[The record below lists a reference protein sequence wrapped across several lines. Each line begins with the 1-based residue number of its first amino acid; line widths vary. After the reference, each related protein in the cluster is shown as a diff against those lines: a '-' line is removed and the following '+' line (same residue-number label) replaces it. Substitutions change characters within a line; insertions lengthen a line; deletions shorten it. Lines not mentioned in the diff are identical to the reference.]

1 MKNFLLVAALLAAS
15 VCYAKVFRTNC
26 SICGARMVVNTENSD
41 TYGGALTETEFETIF
56 GSTITQSDYFCKRIS
71 CAKKAAAIKRERKK
85 QLAASNQKQVDKN
98 NAIKAK
104 RDAVNKMAASLE
116 KYLINA
122 QKNKVDKAEQ
132 IRYINVL
139 LKKIPAMAFHRAI
152 IKYASIDVVKHY
164 WGDKNDSQVYL
175 ASKNYIEKRIKQE
188 QKNKKNGISLSN
200 LFISRVDGKVKQ
212 IADVAVTDKGSGLA
226 FALGVDKKSGKIRY
240 VNSDYLSNSVY
251 RWAIEGNRLD
261 IIAYLDKQCDGKKDI
276 ERTFPIVFNINKER
290 NDYHRYCLKKLNQL
304 KEDLKNANDKYDEAK
319 IKKAISQGSAQIEKF
334 PIIKISPE
342 MCKLLWGEIKVYNV
356 FDVISGHR
364 DGSKKYI
371 HSDTVDLIAKYLGD
385 YGDFSEWNNW
395 FKKTINSGGSDCGSR
410 SNKILRI
417 KRTLGSGLDV
427 DPFSFRAFRKPH
439 IRESWI
445 PYEGWVRNVAISSR
459 PGYVTSHQTGYFEWK
474 PNLAHPQKHGFI
486 SSEQKDKWVWKSGI
500 FNPSKVGLI
509 SDKKEGKWVATSG
522 FVLNDAGNAV
532 WTPGMKHPQH
542 PGLISAKEIFTWIP
556 DQNHA
561 WLNPDKTED
570 LSVQKDLA
578 PFENFLKNAS
588 KVNQNNL
595 YHNY

>member
-1 MKNFLLVAALLAAS
+1 
-15 VCYAKVFRTNC
+15 
-26 SICGARMVVNTENSD
+26 
-41 TYGGALTETEFETIF
+41 
-56 GSTITQSDYFCKRIS
+56 
-71 CAKKAAAIKRERKK
+71 
-85 QLAASNQKQVDKN
+85 
-98 NAIKAK
+98 
-104 RDAVNKMAASLE
+104 
-116 KYLINA
+116 
-122 QKNKVDKAEQ
+122 
-132 IRYINVL
+132 
-139 LKKIPAMAFHRAI
+139 
-152 IKYASIDVVKHY
+152 
-164 WGDKNDSQVYL
+164 
-175 ASKNYIEKRIKQE
+175 
-188 QKNKKNGISLSN
+188 
-200 LFISRVDGKVKQ
+200 
-212 IADVAVTDKGSGLA
+212 
-226 FALGVDKKSGKIRY
+226 
-240 VNSDYLSNSVY
+240 
-251 RWAIEGNRLD
+251 
-261 IIAYLDKQCDGKKDI
+261 
-276 ERTFPIVFNINKER
+276 
-290 NDYHRYCLKKLNQL
+290 
-304 KEDLKNANDKYDEAK
+304 
-319 IKKAISQGSAQIEKF
+319 
-334 PIIKISPE
+334 

-356 FDVISGHR
+356 FDVISGY
-364 DGSKKYI
+364 GSAYRGEKNI

-395 FKKTINSGGSDCGSR
+395 FKKTINSVGSD
-410 SNKILRI
+410 LRI

-439 IRESWI
+439 TREFI

-578 PFENFLKNAS
+578 PFENFLKFHAS
-588 KVNQNNL
+588 F
-595 YHNY
+595 Y